1 MAESKQSGA
10 AVPEVIETIGA
21 ELGVD
26 VVPVAAGLD
35 ADACS
40 ERLEAM
46 AKVLDTW
53 GPQIT
58 GNEQDVPVIEWTV
71 DYALAGILGLEHDNR
86 VALMDRYVEIMLIY
100 WYRPLLRVMPV
111 QTVKARLLAAA
122 LDKKE
127 LSDSQVKML
136 RFKYAR
142 SMEGLGNR

>member
-1 MAESKQSGA
+1 MAESKQPGVA
-10 AVPEVIETIGA
+10 IPEAIEAIGA
-21 ELGVD
+21 DLGVD
-26 VVPVAAGLD
+26 VVPVAADLD

-40 ERLEAM
+40 ERLDAM

-58 GNEQDVPVIEWTV
+58 GGEQDVPVIEWTV
-71 DYALAGILGLEHDNR
+71 DYVLAGILGLENDDR
-86 VALMDRYVEIMLIY
+86 VALMNRYVEIMLIY

-142 SMEGLGNR
+142 SIEGLGSR